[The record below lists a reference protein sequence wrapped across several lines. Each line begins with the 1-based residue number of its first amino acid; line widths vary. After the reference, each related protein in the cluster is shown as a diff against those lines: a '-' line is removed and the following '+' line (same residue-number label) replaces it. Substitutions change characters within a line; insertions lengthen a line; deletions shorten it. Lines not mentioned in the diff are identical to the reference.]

1 MRFDAQTRSDFIKS
15 LTEVVGASHVL
26 TAGLA
31 MRSYV
36 NGFRFGSGDAV
47 AVVRPGTLVEF
58 WKVLDACN
66 SAGTVIIVQA
76 SNTGLTGGSTPYGS
90 DYDREVVVINTMR
103 IKKITLIGGGRQVV
117 ALPGDTLNE
126 LEFALASIGRE
137 PHSVIG
143 SSCLGASII
152 GGVCNNSGGALVS
165 RGPAFTELALF
176 AQVNSDGGLEL
187 VNHLGIDL
195 GGDPLE
201 ILSRL
206 EKGAFAEADIQ
217 WAGRA
222 SDETYRYRVRDVD
235 ADTPAR
241 FNGDVRNLFEASGSS
256 GKLAVFAVRLDTFQ
270 AEKNTKTFYI
280 GTNQSDVL
288 NRIRRAV
295 LTEIDDIPISG
306 EYIHRDAFR
315 VAETYGKDIYL
326 FLKYFGTRHVGR
338 LFSLKARL
346 NGFFRA
352 LPLVKSDVADIALQA
367 ISNLLPAHLPRALR
381 DFRDRYEHHLIL
393 KVKGASAGQIQA
405 LLLIERT
412 EGTADFIDCDEPL
425 AKAAFLHRFAVAGA
439 AIRYTQCNGSGATAL
454 VALDIAYP
462 RNSRA
467 WNEPLPQRLAE
478 KVVCFLNYGH
488 FLCHVFHKDYVVTD
502 GVDGHVFEEEVLAD
516 IDRFS
521 VRYPAE
527 HNFGHLYGARE
538 EVKSHFRTLDPC
550 NCFNPGIAGTS
561 KRLRWKHNLFERHAC
576 QESESS
582 GRGAARF

>member
-1 MRFDAQTRSDFIKS
+1 MRFDKRRKDDFLKS
-15 LTEVVGASHVL
+15 LKEIVGSRHVL
-26 TAGLA
+26 TATLA

-36 NGFRFGSGDAV
+36 NGFRFGGGDAV

-58 WKVLDACN
+58 WQVLVACTDAR
-66 SAGTVIIVQA
+66 AVIIVQA

-126 LEFALASIGRE
+126 LEVGLATIGRE

-143 SSCLGASII
+143 SSCLGASVI

-176 AQVNSDGGLEL
+176 AQVNSDGVLEL

-195 GGDPLE
+195 GREPLE

-206 EKGAFAEADIQ
+206 EKGAFGEADIE
-217 WAGRA
+217 WTGRA
-222 SDETYRYRVRDVD
+222 SDETYRSRVRDVD

-241 FNGDVRNLFEASGSS
+241 FNGDACNLFEASGSS
-256 GKLAVFAVRLDTFQ
+256 GKLAVFAVRLDTFE
-270 AEKNTKTFYI
+270 AENDTRTFYI
-280 GTNQSDVL
+280 GTNRSDVL
-288 NRIRRAV
+288 DRIRRAV

-315 VAETYGKDIYL
+315 VAEKYGKDIYL

-338 LFSLKARL
+338 LFSLKARC
-346 NGFFRA
+346 NGFFRR
-352 LPLVKSDVADIALQA
+352 LPFVKSDVADIALQA
-367 ISNLLPAHLPRALR
+367 ISNLLPAHLPVPLM
-381 DFRDRYEHHLIL
+381 DFSDRFEHHLIL
-393 KVKGASAGQIQA
+393 KVKGASAGEVKA
-405 LLLIERT
+405 LLSFERA
-412 EGTADFIDCDEPL
+412 EGTADYIDCDAEM

-439 AIRYTQCNGSGATAL
+439 AIRYAQWNRAGAGGL

-462 RNSRA
+462 RNSRS
-467 WNEPLPQRLAE
+467 WNEPLPQALAQ
-478 KVVCFLNYGH
+478 KVVCSLNYGH
-488 FLCHVFHKDYVVTD
+488 FLCHVFHKDYVVMD
-502 GVDGHVFEEEVLAD
+502 GVDGHAFEEDVLSD
-516 IDRFS
+516 MNRFS

-527 HNFGHLYGARE
+527 HNFGHIYKAGDD
-538 EVKSHFRTLDPC
+538 VIGFFKKLDPC
-550 NCFNPGIAGTS
+550 NCFNPGVGVAN
-561 KRLRWKHNLFERHAC
+561 KFMRWKGETLVP
-576 QESESS
+576 
-582 GRGAARF
+582 